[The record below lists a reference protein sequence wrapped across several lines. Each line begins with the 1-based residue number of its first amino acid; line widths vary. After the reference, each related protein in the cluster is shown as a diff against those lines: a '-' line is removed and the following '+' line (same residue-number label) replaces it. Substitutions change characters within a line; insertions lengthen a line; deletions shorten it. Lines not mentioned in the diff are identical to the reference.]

1 MKIIRNNEQ
10 ILCCFFREKN
20 KTIKLIKLLYQKK
33 KAGKKAKGVLVGVS
47 LQAEKLCLDL

>member
-20 KTIKLIKLLYQKK
+20 KTIKLLKLL
-33 KAGKKAKGVLVGVS
+33 AKPIK
-47 LQAEKLCLDL
+47 EKRGEFDNKE